1 MTHIHITNA
10 DNTLQPVPNKY
21 YIEIEATKL
30 EFDDQIV
37 MQNTLEYPKEQSDQT
52 AASDTYFIDLQK
64 RAHIVNIT
72 GRIDK
77 YANRDSNWSA
87 LVVQD
92 VSVVRKRLQYMLD
105 RGGTHKLYIG
115 LNDGYYNRANT
126 ATENEV
132 YDVAILKIN
141 FTEEAADHVDKTTGD
156 ENYPSG
162 VSAKIMS
169 YDIIMQCRIGTLLPL
184 G

>member
-132 YDVAILKIN
+132 YDVAIL
-141 FTEEAADHVDKTTGD
+141 E
-156 ENYPSG
+156 SG
-162 VSAKIMS
+162 EWVAE
-169 YDIIMQCRIGTLLPL
+169 DPVRIGMKIISSGRANRLVVVYHKENKMIL
-184 G
+184 GRPASRLKL